1 MESLKYAYHLMIL
14 SVIKPDAEL
23 RNEAKEAG
31 CYDELMA
38 IRKEMIQYLE
48 SSRSTLK

>member
-1 MESLKYAYHLMIL
+1 MEKLKYAYHLMIL

-23 RNEAKEAG
+23 RNEAKESD
-31 CYDELMA
+31 CYDELMT